1 VIHPDASLL
10 DLAGK
15 IVAGVDDPATVL
27 NPDTSTHRP
36 RPQSLANG
44 AAGVALLHIERALA
58 QPGRWDTAHAWLS
71 AATSVDLHAGPG
83 ASLFFGVPALAL
95 VTDAAAG
102 DTGRYERA
110 LTQLDTATEQLT
122 RARLAAAHA
131 RIDSGDRPALAE
143 FDLIRGLTGL
153 GAYHLRRAP
162 HAEVTAAVLAYL
174 VRLTEPLP
182 GCDDGLPGW
191 WTGHGPT
198 GQPPADYP
206 GGHGNF
212 GMAHGIAGPLALLA
226 LALRRGVIVDGH
238 GQAVTRICAW
248 LDAWQHDHSA
258 GPWWPRTITLGE
270 ARTGHCAQPGPLQPS
285 WCYGTP
291 GIARAQQLAALAAGD
306 TRREHMAEKALLG
319 CLNDPGQLAR
329 IIDPSLCHGAA
340 GLLQTAWRA
349 AGDAATG
356 ELSACL
362 PYLAALL
369 VERLQTAPRSIE
381 LLEGSSGAALALQ
394 TAATDAAPQS
404 SWDTCLLLA

>member
-1 VIHPDASLL
+1 VIHPDPSLL
-10 DLAGK
+10 DLASD
-15 IVAGVDDPATVL
+15 IAAGLDDPATAF
-27 NPDTSTHRP
+27 NIDASPHRP

-44 AAGVALLHIERALA
+44 AAGVALLHIEHALA
-58 QPGRWDTAHAWLS
+58 QPDQWDTAHAWLS
-71 AATSVDLHAGPG
+71 AATSVDLHVGPG
-83 ASLFFGVPALAL
+83 ASLFFGVPALAF

-131 RIDSGDRPALAE
+131 RIDIGNRPVLAE
-143 FDLIRGLTGL
+143 FDLIRGLAGL

-182 GCDDGLPGW
+182 GGDGLPGW
-191 WTGHGPT
+191 WTDHGPT
-198 GQPPADYP
+198 GQPPAEYP

-212 GMAHGIAGPLALLA
+212 GMAHGITGPLALLA

-238 GQAVTRICAW
+238 SQAVARICAW
-248 LDAWQHDHSA
+248 LDTWQHDHPA

-291 GIARAQQLAALAAGD
+291 GIARAQQLAASPRATPTVSTWPRKRCSAA
-306 TRREHMAEKALLG
+306 
-319 CLNDPGQLAR
+319 
-329 IIDPSLCHGAA
+329 
-340 GLLQTAWRA
+340 
-349 AGDAATG
+349 
-356 ELSACL
+356 
-362 PYLAALL
+362 
-369 VERLQTAPRSIE
+369 
-381 LLEGSSGAALALQ
+381 
-394 TAATDAAPQS
+394 
-404 SWDTCLLLA
+404 